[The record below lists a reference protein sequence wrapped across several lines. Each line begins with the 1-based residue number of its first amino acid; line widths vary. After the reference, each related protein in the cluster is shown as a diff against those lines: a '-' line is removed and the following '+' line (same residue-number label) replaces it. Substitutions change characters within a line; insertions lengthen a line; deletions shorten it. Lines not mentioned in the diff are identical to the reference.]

1 MIYRVA
7 AILRQGRKLLHCLLI
22 GTLFG
27 AAQFCAFA
35 TGSVTLA
42 WIPSA
47 DPSVVGYNL
56 YYGGASGVYTNTIQ
70 AANTTNAVVSGLVDG
85 ATYYFAATAYDST
98 GLESPFSNEASYV
111 VPLTVANNN
120 PPTLDTLGNL
130 TLNANAGL
138 QTVSLSGITPGAAT
152 ESQTLTVSAV
162 SSNPALIPNPA
173 VSYASANATGS
184 LTFTPASNASG
195 TATITVTVNDGQ
207 ALNNTVTQTFTVTV
221 NAVNPAPSLN
231 PISDFYLTKN
241 AAVQTVTLT
250 GISPG
255 MAIISSSTA
264 QTKQTSK
271 QTIKVTA
278 VSGNTKLLS
287 QPTIRYSSPA
297 SAGILSFKPVK
308 NATGTTTI
316 TVTVNNGAKTNN
328 ITKKTFKVTILATGV
343 ATPAKLTPAA
353 HVSGQFALN
362 VTGASG
368 AKYIVQAS
376 TNMVNWAPVQ
386 TNTAPFTFTDT
397 KAGQFSQRF
406 YRTVSAP

>member
-1 MIYRVA
+1 M
-7 AILRQGRKLLHCLLI
+7 
-22 GTLFG
+22 
-27 AAQFCAFA
+27 
-35 TGSVTLA
+35 
-42 WIPSA
+42 
-47 DPSVVGYNL
+47 
-56 YYGGASGVYTNTIQ
+56 
-70 AANTTNAVVSGLVDG
+70 
-85 ATYYFAATAYDST
+85 
-98 GLESPFSNEASYV
+98 
-111 VPLTVANNN
+111 
-120 PPTLDTLGNL
+120 
-130 TLNANAGL
+130 
-138 QTVSLSGITPGAAT
+138 SGITPGAAT
-152 ESQTLTVSAV
+152 ESQTLTVSAA

-406 YRTVSAP
+406 FRTVSAP